1 MSALW
6 RIELLG
12 GLRLLRGDDVIT
24 RFRTQKTAALL
35 AYLAFYLR
43 RPHPREELIER
54 FWPEDDFDVARHKL
68 NVAVSALRPQ
78 LEPPGVPDGAVLVTD
93 RLSVGL
99 NSATITTDVAEFEAA
114 LREPRKEDH
123 ADHEP
128 RLSHAVELYRGP
140 LLPGFYDDWIVPE
153 RQRLSD

>member
-78 LEPPGVPDGAVLVTD
+78 LEPPGVPDGAVLLTD

-99 NSATITTDVAEFEAA
+99 NAATVATDTADFEAA
-114 LREPRKEDH
+114 LSPREGDESDN
-123 ADHEP
+123 AA
-128 RLSHAVELYRGP
+128 RLRQAVELYRGP

-153 RQRLSD
+153 RQR